1 MSKNQLEHA
10 LYLLTKEMASISWQ
24 LSNNKTVNPYQI
36 QQTFVLF
43 NRIRKFNGLPPI
55 QMSDIYISPAGLY
68 IPMGIKLIK

>member
-1 MSKNQLEHA
+1 MSKKQLERA
-10 LYLLTKEMASISWQ
+10 LYLLTKDVAEYCWGI
-24 LSNNKTVNPYQI
+24 SNNKTVNPYQI

-43 NRIRKFNGLPPI
+43 NRIRKFNGLPTI